1 VRELDRERAAG
12 ARTREKRESTRRGEQ
27 QAAVLRASA
36 GRNCRQMRM
45 RAVPRCPLRG
55 RAGVRALA
63 AERAHCGPSRAPNL
77 VQSWSLSALLPRL
90 LTALSV
96 PFLAQSHSKALL
108 FGPGLSPTLRERL
121 EGDDRRN
128 VHSQPASPDSRP
140 RQSRPAPHDPRRL
153 ARPASAL
160 FSCELSSLC
169 SIDCP
174 RARRGQGTPG
184 ARFMVRALAE
194 SRGHVAA
201 APPHQLPRSRPTEV
215 EIDTVSALLEP
226 NVRVQPA
233 CAGPARWRCARPA
246 PFDFCMSRAGAR
258 VHSEAE

>member
-1 VRELDRERAAG
+1 MRTAAPVERRISSSLGRSLRSSHAFSRLFRSRFWLS
-12 ARTREKRESTRRGEQ
+12 RTVK
-27 QAAVLRASA
+27 L
-36 GRNCRQMRM
+36 C
-45 RAVPRCPLRG
+45 C
-55 RAGVRALA
+55 
-63 AERAHCGPSRAPNL
+63 
-77 VQSWSLSALLPRL
+77 
-90 LTALSV
+90 SV
-96 PFLAQSHSKALL
+96 PPYHRPSESGWKATTA
-108 FGPGLSPTLRERL
+108 GTCTA
-121 EGDDRRN
+121 
-128 VHSQPASPDSRP
+128 SQPLPISRP
-140 RQSRPAPHDPRRL
+140 RQSRPVPHDPRRL

-233 CAGPARWRCARPA
+233 CAGPARWRRARPA